1 MAEVKA
7 VTDETFEQVVLNAER
22 PIIVDFWA
30 TWCGPCGWSPPSS
43 RRSRRSTR
51 ASIDVVKM
59 DVDANPG
66 VSQALQI
73 MTLPTIAFFR
83 PGQQPMA
90 VVGARSGGAVRG
102 KLRAFAVRYEPRVER
117 ERRPTTIR
125 ISQNGASPSAPSYD
139 PGLPPQAGVVF
150 CPAPISARPAD
161 RATSVRSRRGRP
173 IVGRSPRPGARRSR
187 TRPAPGPGR
196 SRPRP
201 VAGG

>member
-30 TWCGPCGWSPPSS
+30 SWCGPCRMVAPELEKI
-43 RRSRRSTR
+43 
-51 ASIDVVKM
+51 AAKYADSIDVVKM

-90 VVGARSGGAVRG
+90 VVGAMPAEQFEARFG
-102 KLRAFAVRYEPRVER
+102 L
-117 ERRPTTIR
+117 
-125 ISQNGASPSAPSYD
+125 SQYSKAQAS
-139 PGLPPQAGVVF
+139 
-150 CPAPISARPAD
+150 
-161 RATSVRSRRGRP
+161 
-173 IVGRSPRPGARRSR
+173 
-187 TRPAPGPGR
+187 
-196 SRPRP
+196 
-201 VAGG
+201 